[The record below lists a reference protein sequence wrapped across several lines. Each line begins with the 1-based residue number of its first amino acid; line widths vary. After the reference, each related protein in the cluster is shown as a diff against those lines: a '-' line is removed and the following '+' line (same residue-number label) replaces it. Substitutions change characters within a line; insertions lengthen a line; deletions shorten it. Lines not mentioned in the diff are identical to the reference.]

1 MRSCRQLI
9 GRNRKDRI
17 DSLVRHPIVSKVVED
32 WNLEEICSPI
42 LENKGG
48 GPEMGRVEM
57 VMGGGKKAT
66 GGSKES
72 QIDL

>member
-1 MRSCRQLI
+1 MI
-9 GRNRKDRI
+9 GRDGEDRI
-17 DSLVRHPIVSKVVED
+17 GSLVRHPIVSRVVED
-32 WNLEEICSPI
+32 WNLVSEKICSPV

-48 GPEMGRVEM
+48 GPEMGRAEM